1 MLGATGVEDKLQD
14 GVGQTLAALSEAGI
28 GVWVLTGEKHHLTCF
43 QLLATGDKKETALN
57 ISYSCG
63 HFTQDMTV
71 LDLCGQ
77 TAMRVGGKLQTY
89 TDLTSHREEQ
99 WALVVDG
106 FSLTN
111 ILPHQENRELLH
123 HVAIQCQAVVC
134 CRMSPLQ
141 KAEIV
146 KLMKS
151 SPLGLVTAAI
161 GDGGND
167 VSMIQEAHVG
177 IGIFGREGRA
187 AARAADFAFAKFKFL
202 QKVILVHG
210 HWYYYRVSMLVQY
223 FFYKNVAVFTDQLV
237 YAFYTSF
244 SIQTLFDGANLT
256 LYNLLFTALPIFVF
270 ALLAQ
275 NKEASRLLSQPH
287 LYRLISG
294 NSLLSSRELFLWFLH
309 GVWHSTAV
317 YFGWLLCWTRTVN
330 NSSFGDQ
337 MMGQSSFGLCIYTT
351 LVLLVSLKLAFHSR
365 SLNWPLI
372 ASILASIGL
381 YLAFN
386 FIFHSLWIS
395 TSLLNLVGWSYNS
408 EAIDKAPIDWEMV
421 RVFYHI
427 ISSPPF
433 WLFTILILVF
443 ALIPDILVRVLRK
456 HWMSIKRKSQVLM
469 MLPFIKLVQL
479 CR

>member
-1 MLGATGVEDKLQD
+1 
-14 GVGQTLAALSEAGI
+14 
-28 GVWVLTGEKHHLTCF
+28 
-43 QLLATGDKKETALN
+43 
-57 ISYSCG
+57 
-63 HFTQDMTV
+63 
-71 LDLCGQ
+71 
-77 TAMRVGGKLQTY
+77 
-89 TDLTSHREEQ
+89 
-99 WALVVDG
+99 
-106 FSLTN
+106 
-111 ILPHQENRELLH
+111 
-123 HVAIQCQAVVC
+123 
-134 CRMSPLQ
+134 
-141 KAEIV
+141 
-146 KLMKS
+146 MKS

-177 IGIFGREGRA
+177 IGIIGKEGRA

-210 HWYYYRVSMLVQY
+210 HWYYYRVAMLVQY

-275 NKEASRLLSQPH
+275 NKEASRLRAQPH

-317 YFGWLLCWTRTVN
+317 YFGWLLCWTRTIN
-330 NSSFGDQ
+330 HSSYGDQ

-351 LVLLVSLKLAFHSR
+351 LVLLVSLKLVFHSR

-372 ASILASIGL
+372 ASILASIAL

-395 TSLLNLVGWSYNS
+395 TSLLNLVGWRYDTESI
-408 EAIDKAPIDWEMV
+408 EKAPIDWEMV

-456 HWMSIKRKSQVLM
+456 HWMSIKRKSQVQMNKKKSSLKLM
-469 MLPFIKLVQL
+469 GAGDPSAAAGEDGSRMLRCASGSEI
-479 CR
+479 C